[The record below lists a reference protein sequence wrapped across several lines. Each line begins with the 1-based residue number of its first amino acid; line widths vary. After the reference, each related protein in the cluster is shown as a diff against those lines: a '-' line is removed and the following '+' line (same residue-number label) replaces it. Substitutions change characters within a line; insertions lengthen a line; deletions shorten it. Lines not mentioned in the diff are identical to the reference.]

1 MLAVYFHRAKYF
13 DPCFDSHRV
22 KGVEAQMTSW
32 GHTPAPARMGESATQ
47 AGELACA
54 PKRALKGRWKMT
66 NNEWAARALATT
78 LARCKAWAAAELDA
92 QAKALA
98 MAAREL
104 RK

>member
-1 MLAVYFHRAKYF
+1 
-13 DPCFDSHRV
+13 
-22 KGVEAQMTSW
+22 MTSW

-47 AGELACA
+47 AGELECA
-54 PKRALKGRWKMT
+54 PKRALNGVGMNT
-66 NNEWAARALATT
+66 NEWAARALATT

>member
-1 MLAVYFHRAKYF
+1 
-13 DPCFDSHRV
+13 
-22 KGVEAQMTSW
+22 MTD
-32 GHTPAPARMGESATQ
+32 
-47 AGELACA
+47 
-54 PKRALKGRWKMT
+54 
-66 NNEWAARALATT
+66 NEWAARALATT